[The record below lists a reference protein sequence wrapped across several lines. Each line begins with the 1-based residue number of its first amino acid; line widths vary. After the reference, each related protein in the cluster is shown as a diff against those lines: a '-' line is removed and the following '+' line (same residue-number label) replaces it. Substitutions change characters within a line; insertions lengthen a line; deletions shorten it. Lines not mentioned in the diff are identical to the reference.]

1 MALIEQPDAGGNT
14 VRLLKIN
21 NFLYPPFSADVIE
34 GVPDLEIREDDI
46 IICAYPKAGT
56 HWVWEIARYLLAG
69 ATTGVPLAEKDNCMI
84 EWMPASSL
92 DNLPSP
98 RVLNTHL
105 LFRQLPRQVKQKRC
119 KIIYVNRNP
128 KDLAVS
134 CYHHHLKLSQFYNYE
149 GTWDDFLPL
158 FLNGQLDYG
167 SWFDYVKDWE
177 KTVQDNPDVP
187 IYVTS
192 YEKLKQVR
200 YVSSRHGVSW
210 TVRVVKNPV
219 DEITELSQFI
229 GGSSG
234 RCDRQ
239 FAARVE
245 EKCSFRSMKSRKGW
259 FDMSNEG
266 EAIMYRKGEVG
277 DWKNWFSVLQNEAM
291 DGYLKQYMS
300 DAKTKFLYDLPRPPM
315 SPTGTSDTVMGS
327 SDSGGNADANMNIF

>member
-34 GVPDLEIREDDI
+34 GVPDVEIREDDV

-56 HWVWEIARYLLAG
+56 HWVWEIVRYLLAG
-69 ATTGVPLAEKDNCMI
+69 KTSGVPLVEKDNCMI
-84 EWMPASSL
+84 EWMPADRL
-92 DNLPSP
+92 RELPSP

-105 LFRQLPRQVKQKRC
+105 LFRQLPRQAKQTRC

-134 CYHHHLKLSQFYNYE
+134 CYHHHRKLSEFYNYE

-177 KTVQDNPDVP
+177 RAVQDNSDMP
-187 IYVTS
+187 IHVTS
-192 YEKLKQVR
+192 YEELKQ
-200 YVSSRHGVSW
+200 
-210 TVRVVKNPV
+210 NPV
-219 DEITELSQFI
+219 EEIVRLAQFL
-229 GGSSG
+229 GTSSALPA
-234 RCDRQ
+234 RE

-245 EKCSFRSMKSRKGW
+245 ERCSFRSMKSRKGW
-259 FDMSNEG
+259 FDMSNDG
-266 EAIMYRKGEVG
+266 EPIMYRKGQVG
-277 DWKNWFSVLQNEAM
+277 DWKNWFSVVQNEAM

-300 DAKTKFLYDLPRPPM
+300 DSKTKFIYDLSQGM
-315 SPTGTSDTVMGS
+315 T
-327 SDSGGNADANMNIF
+327 GNASSDANMNIC